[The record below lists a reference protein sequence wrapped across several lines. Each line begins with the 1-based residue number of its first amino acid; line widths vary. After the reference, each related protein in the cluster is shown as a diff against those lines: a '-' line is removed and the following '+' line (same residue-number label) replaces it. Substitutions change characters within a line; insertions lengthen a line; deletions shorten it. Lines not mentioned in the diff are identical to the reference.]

1 MTPEQKFQQWA
12 LNELRHNLGQTMVGD
27 DREGWTVFGRYHI
40 QPQVPTYKVWRG
52 PALIGSFGSK
62 RSALS
67 WCIADKH
74 KQLMLSQQIQNLD
87 TKKQIIDNDVA
98 VSHQQQQNSK
108 SSAFKEIVMTKLQP
122 KLIQKATLSAQLE
135 KCISQAKYLQLKGF
149 SNETART
156 SHA

>member
-12 LNELRHNLGQTMVGD
+12 LNELKHNLGKTIVGD
-27 DREGWTVFGRYHI
+27 DREGWTVFGRYQI
-40 QPQVPTYKVWRG
+40 QPRVPGYQVWRG
-52 PALIGSFGSK
+52 TCLVGSFGSK

-74 KQLMLSQQIQNLD
+74 KQLALSQQIQNLD
-87 TKKQIIDNDVA
+87 TKKQIIDNDIA
-98 VSHQQQQNSK
+98 VSQQQQQNSK
-108 SSAFKEIVMTKLQP
+108 CSFFKEIVMTKLQP
-122 KLIQKATLSAQLE
+122 KLVQKATVSAQLE